1 MELIMKRRSDSGK
14 IECSGMPVV
23 MFVTTTP
30 FAANAFLANHIVA
43 LAKHY
48 KIILCTNLNAYELSP
63 LLLTQADVF
72 QIHFSRKV
80 SLYQD
85 LKSILQLFMV
95 ICQNKPTVIHSITPK
110 AGLLAMFTGL
120 VMRVPNRW
128 HTFTGQVWATQKG
141 LSRRLL
147 MKLDKL
153 IVLMAS
159 RVFVD
164 SASQGRLLC
173 DLGIVRDDQIGM
185 LGFGSIAGVDLSRFH
200 PDSITRDRL
209 RKKMGTPVNAY
220 VFLFVGRLTRDKG
233 LFDLV
238 DAFRMISISVPNI
251 ELWVVGP
258 DEDGL
263 LKILKESAR
272 GCAAQIRWLG
282 STATPEYFMVSAD
295 VLLLPSH
302 REGFGSVIIEGAAC
316 GIPTIA
322 YRIDGVIDAVENE
335 SSGILVDVHKSEAF
349 ADAMKSLAL
358 NRELSVILGNRAK
371 ERARLYFS
379 SDVVT
384 KAWLEFY
391 QSHLGI

>member
-1 MELIMKRRSDSGK
+1 MGLVMKKKSDSGK
-14 IECSGMPVV
+14 IEGSGMPVV
-23 MFVTTTP
+23 MFVATTP
-30 FAANAFLANHIVA
+30 FAVNAFLANHIVA

-63 LLLTQADVF
+63 LLLTQAEVF
-72 QIHFSRKV
+72 QINFSRKV

-95 ICQNKPTVIHSITPK
+95 VCQNKPTVIHSITPK

-120 VMRVPNRW
+120 VMRVPHRW
-128 HTFTGQVWATQKG
+128 HTFTGQVWATRKG

-164 SASQGRLLC
+164 STSQGRLLC
-173 DLGIVRDDQIGM
+173 DEGIVRDDQIGM
-185 LGFGSIAGVDLSRFH
+185 LGFGSIAGVDLSRFQ
-200 PDSITRDRL
+200 PDNITRDRL
-209 RKKMGTPVNAY
+209 RKKIGTPVNAY

-233 LFDLV
+233 IFDLI
-238 DAFRMISISVPNI
+238 DAFRIISISESNI

-258 DEDGL
+258 DEDEL
-263 LKILKESAR
+263 LKILKDSAQ
-272 GCAAQIRWLG
+272 GCTAPIRWLG
-282 STATPEYFMVSAD
+282 STETPEYFMASAD
-295 VLLLPSH
+295 ALLLPSH
-302 REGFGSVIIEGAAC
+302 REGFGSVIIEAAAC

-322 YRIDGVIDAVENE
+322 YRIDGVIDAVKHE
-335 SSGILVDVHKSEAF
+335 STGILVDAHEVEAF
-349 ADAMKSLAL
+349 AEAMKSLKL
-358 NRELSVILGNRAK
+358 NSSLSVSLGNRAK
-371 ERARLYFS
+371 ERARLDFS

-384 KAWLEFY
+384 RAWLKFY